1 MLKVGIFGSSGRM
14 GQAVISEVKNDA
26 SCSLHY
32 AYSHSNADSDNLLEL
47 LKSDVIVDFST
58 PQSSLNLIKKAIEHN
73 TMIVCGTTG
82 FSEEEFKQLTNAA
95 TSIPIFY
102 SANMSVGINLIKY
115 LLKNLADKIPDDFD
129 IDIIDIHHK
138 HKKDNPS
145 GTGLMLRESLGS
157 KSSNIFS
164 IRSGEIYGTHEIYFS
179 GNDEQIKISHHA
191 FSRKIFALGALRA
204 AHFLYKIQKSGFY
217 SMNDVLK
224 I

>member
-1 MLKVGIFGSSGRM
+1 MLKVGVFGSSGRM
-14 GQAVISEVKNDA
+14 AQSIISEVKNDS

-32 AYSHSNADSDNLLEL
+32 AYSHSNNESDNLLEL
-47 LKSDVIVDFST
+47 LKSDVIIDFST
-58 PQSSLNLIKKAIEHN
+58 PESSLNLIKNAIDHK

-82 FSEEEFKQLTNAA
+82 FSEEEFKNLVSAA
-95 TSIPIFY
+95 DSIPILY

-115 LLKNLADKIPDDFD
+115 LLKSLADKIPDNFD

-138 HKKDNPS
+138 HKKDSPS
-145 GTGLMLRESLGS
+145 GTGLMFQESLGL
-157 KSSNIFS
+157 KTSNILS

-191 FSRKIFALGALRA
+191 FSRKIFALGALKA
-204 AHFLYKIQKSGFY
+204 AHFLHRIQKAGFY
-217 SMNDVLK
+217 SMDDVLK